1 MAGGHRPGVP
11 LAEPGSC
18 GGGGGYPDTCQQ
30 RFASGSGY
38 LDSSLQRG
46 SGYPDNSLQR
56 LTTAL
61 QGLNPAE
68 VERRRRLMA
77 HTHRYGTVPLSN
89 RTSLQHRNCKM
100 LNPPPFIQIRIRI
113 RIRKLDPDTDPHQ
126 FADDKQNVGN
136 MSMFEHLFNVLSLY
150 FEARIRIGVR
160 IRITVKCR
168 SRIRIRITASVK
180 ED

>member
-1 MAGGHRPGVP
+1 MQYGLIFLRRVSGTYPGLMAGGHRPGVA

-18 GGGGGYPDTCQQ
+18 GGGSGYPDTCQQ
-30 RFASGSGY
+30 RFAGGSGY

-77 HTHRYGTVPLSN
+77 HTHRYPSRGGAEETAHGSHTQVTQQRWSGGDGSWLTHTGIPAEVERRRRLMAH
-89 RTSLQHRNCKM
+89 THR
-100 LNPPPFIQIRIRI
+100 
-113 RIRKLDPDTDPHQ
+113 
-126 FADDKQNVGN
+126 
-136 MSMFEHLFNVLSLY
+136 
-150 FEARIRIGVR
+150 
-160 IRITVKCR
+160 
-168 SRIRIRITASVK
+168 
-180 ED
+180 